1 MHPFSRLLAA
11 GSIVLGSAAGLGL
24 MATPATAASQPAQ
37 QTCRPALGE
46 SFSQSSGNS
55 DRLCCMVLQQQ
66 RWYEQKG
73 VLSGRVYLR
82 ADMEK
87 IEPRICTRDELN
99 AVRAAI
105 QSTTDDPEDGAP
117 PHGEKDKPKKRHVY
131 Y

>member
-11 GSIVLGSAAGLGL
+11 GSIVLGSAAGFGP
-24 MATPATAASQPAQ
+24 MATPAAAAPQPAQ

-73 VLSGRVYLR
+73 VVNGRIYLR

-99 AVRAAI
+99 AIRAAN
-105 QSTTDDPEDGAP
+105 QANADEPEDEAP
-117 PHGEKDKPKKRHVY
+117 PQGKSDKRKKRHVY